1 MKQRSKNTKQRSK
14 FMKQAN
20 YYRRKV
26 PAYWVVLLILI
37 FANAG
42 LAQTDAEAAD
52 LAKQSQNPVAN
63 MISLPFQFNFNF
75 GMGEYDRSQM
85 VINIQPVIPLKLNS
99 KINIINRFIQPV
111 ISQPD
116 VTSDSGSTFGLGN
129 MVYTAFL
136 TPAAPGA
143 LIWGVG
149 PAFSIP
155 TGTSSKLGGSDF
167 GLGPSVV
174 ALTMPGKWVL
184 GLIANQIFSY
194 REDSNLSSFFMQY
207 FIYYNLPKGWNIG
220 TSPSISA
227 NWKAGEGEKWTV
239 PFGLSVGKLTRLG
252 KRPIKLQLGV
262 YFNAAKPTYGA
273 DWTLQFQAVLL
284 YPKK

>member
-1 MKQRSKNTKQRSK
+1 MKHGNSN
-14 FMKQAN
+14 
-20 YYRRKV
+20 RRKV
-26 PAYWVVLLILI
+26 PPLGLVLLALI
-37 FANAG
+37 FTSTG
-42 LAQTDAEAAD
+42 LAQTDEQKAE

-63 MISLPFQFNFNF
+63 MISLPLQFNFNF
-75 GMGEYDRSQM
+75 GLGEYDRSQM

-99 KINIINRFIQPV
+99 KINIINRFILPV

-116 VTSDSGSTFGLGN
+116 VRSESGSTFGLGN

-155 TGTSSKLGGSDF
+155 TGTSPKLGGSDF

-184 GLIANQIFSY
+184 GMIANQIWSY
-194 REDSNLSSFFMQY
+194 RQDSNLSSFFMQY
-207 FIYYNLPKGWNIG
+207 FINYNLPQGWFVG

-227 NWKAGEGEKWTV
+227 NWKAAEGEKWTV
-239 PFGLSVGKLTRLG
+239 PFGLSVGKLARVG

-262 YFNAAKPTYGA
+262 YFNAVQPTYGA